1 MENIKILK
9 IRGDSYEK
17 KEDFLVEEVPL
28 TIMANGSELVTLLC
42 SPIDIEDLVTGFLF
56 TSGLVIKIN
65 DLKNMRVDRKRWTVY
80 VDLIED
86 AIMKERTFKRI
97 YTSGCGKGTLF
108 YNAFDLINK
117 KKNTSDLKIAKNYI
131 FALMKD
137 FQNKSE
143 LFKTT
148 GGVHSAALADKKTI
162 LTFKDDIGRHNAID
176 KVIGYCLNKNILLK
190 NKILV
195 TSGRISSEVLFKA
208 QKVGFPIIIS
218 RSAPTNQAVKLA
230 QDLKIT
236 LVGFVR
242 GKSMNIYSEPARI
255 EL

>member
-9 IRGDSYEK
+9 IKGDSTETK
-17 KEDFLVEEVPL
+17 KDFLVEEVPL

-65 DLKNMRVDRKRWTVY
+65 DLKNMRIDRKRWTVY

-108 YNAFDLINK
+108 YNAFDLINR
-117 KKNTSDLKIAKNYI
+117 KKNTSDLKIAKDYI
-131 FALMKD
+131 FSLMKY

-190 NKILV
+190 DKILV

-230 QDLKIT
+230 QELKIT

-242 GKSMNIYSEPARI
+242 GKSMNIYSESPRI
-255 EL
+255 EI